1 MGYNPERNYEFNSST
16 FFFFWILE
24 SFYFLKFCEIAFV
37 LYKSAKYVCL
47 ILGSGWGVRM
57 SPLEKSYVDSAFSV
71 GVKDPLF
78 WAPRDAY
85 GPDQGFLKR

>member
-1 MGYNPERNYEFNSST
+1 M
-16 FFFFWILE
+16 
-24 SFYFLKFCEIAFV
+24 SFYFLNFCKIAIFSTNQQNIC
-37 LYKSAKYVCL
+37 LL